1 MYHRN
6 DKIPLKDGVNMFS
19 EKLKDLRKRT
29 KKNQEEVAND
39 LGLTRSNYSHFENG
53 RNQPDNETL
62 VKLANYYNVTTD
74 YLLGHDV
81 PDWATQDDIIDLEE
95 MLNSNVNM
103 AYGGENLTEE
113 EKQRVK
119 DVLTGIFWEKIKDRK
134 K

>member
-1 MYHRN
+1 MNEGKSLGARIEALIDRLGISQLELAKRIGV
-6 DKIPLKDGVNMFS
+6 DKSVMNRIISGERPVRGNELKNLS
-19 EKLKDLRKRT
+19 KEL
-29 KKNQEEVAND
+29 
-39 LGLTRSNYSHFENG
+39 
-53 RNQPDNETL
+53 
-62 VKLANYYNVTTD
+62 NVSVD
-74 YLLGHDV
+74 YLLGINV